1 MAFFVAVAALA
12 CTMNASLP
20 LITDPFFYLVAVPAV
35 LLLGVSKSGF
45 GAGFGSL
52 AVPMMA
58 MAVSVGEAAAIL
70 MPLLFVMDVLGM
82 AAFRKDFDPVL
93 LRRILPFGIAGIGL
107 GALMFRLVPAPVVS
121 ATVGALTLLFLAQ
134 RLRPAKATD
143 APPPHWLGRIL
154 ATASGFTSFVA
165 HAGGPPINVYFI
177 GLKLAPLRF
186 TATMSFFFFALN
198 LCKWLPY
205 GYLGLL
211 DLRNMSTALVLL
223 PLAPVGV
230 WLGVRLARRVSP
242 QLFYRLV
249 YVGMLLTGLKLLWD
263 GLA

>member
-1 MAFFVAVAALA
+1 MAFFAAVAALA

-121 ATVGALTLLFLAQ
+121 AIVGALTLVFLAQ
-134 RLRPAKATD
+134 RLRPVQATD

-165 HAGGPPINVYFI
+165 HAGGPPINAYFI

-186 TATMSFFFFALN
+186 AATMSFFF
-198 LCKWLPY
+198 
-205 GYLGLL
+205 
-211 DLRNMSTALVLL
+211 LRSTCANGCPMATWVCWTCAIW
-223 PLAPVGV
+223 PPP
-230 WLGVRLARRVSP
+230 WCC
-242 QLFYRLV
+242 YRWPRSAC
-249 YVGMLLTGLKLLWD
+249 GWACAWPG
-263 GLA
+263 A